1 MVDVF
6 NWDKIAT
13 STIGVYDRILKET
26 GREATAPVPAAEAG
40 PAEAAAPQST
50 KNKVSGKR

>member
-1 MVDVF
+1 MF

-26 GREATAPVPAAEAG
+26 GREATAPVPAAPV